1 MIKRLIVSLA
11 VLAAF
16 LTASYAATKGDQQP
30 FAKYGV
36 VQCASDGGTTQIP
49 LVGNQ
54 NAVAVR
60 VFNTDGG
67 TGATVYL
74 GFDTSV
80 TRITGMPLKDQEMLS
95 IDLVALTQNAS
106 NTAPTQLDGG
116 VTVNAGS
123 VSPKLYCTVPAN
135 GAITDL
141 HWMVV
146 K

>member
-1 MIKRLIVSLA
+1 MNLRNKLIVVSCF
-11 VLAAF
+11 LAA
-16 LTASYAATKGDQQP
+16 LTYAATKGDQAP
-30 FAKYGV
+30 FGYYGV
-36 VQCASDGGTTQIP
+36 VQCASDGGSTQIP
-49 LVGNQ
+49 FKSGQ

-60 VFNTDGG
+60 NFNTDGG

-80 TRITGMPLKDQEMLS
+80 TRITGMPLKDQETLS
-95 IDLVALTQNAS
+95 IDLVAFGTGA
-106 NTAPTQLDGG
+106 TMVVDGG
-116 VTVNAGS
+116 GLSGSSVSLNTVN
-123 VSPKLYCTVPAN
+123 PKLYCTVPAN